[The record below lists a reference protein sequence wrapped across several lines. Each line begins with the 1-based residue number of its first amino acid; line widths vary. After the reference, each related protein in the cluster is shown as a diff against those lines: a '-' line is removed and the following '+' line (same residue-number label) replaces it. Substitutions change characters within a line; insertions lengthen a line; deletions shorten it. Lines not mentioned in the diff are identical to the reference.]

1 MHLFTLVL
9 CLVLAAAASALSN
22 SASANT
28 VARLA
33 SRSPLEQQAG
43 IREKS
48 VKMPCAIGCGALGV
62 PLNPGLGFQQPM
74 IFNNGPGI
82 ANFAAFGTA
91 CASTVGLWQGASFQL
106 VQTQFSMMIV
116 SMSTLMAPF
125 QSGCG
130 DFCTE
135 AMGLVF
141 LQTITQVVLQVQSL
155 VQIIRTQFL
164 GRIALFATQFQS
176 LAIFFQG
183 AIAIGMSMNISIQQV
198 FSSQFNMGLFQNC
211 GLVFNGGIPGFGGF
225 GGVGGAVGIGAIAGV
240 QGGFGGLSGIGG
252 IGGAGGIGGVGAIG
266 GVGGL
271 GGLGGIKPS
280 FLFGHV
286 GLLGQVINSLVS
298 LLQPVTNGLGSL
310 LHNVGLGV
318 GGLFVMTLYSS
329 PSHTNVLDEDSTNV
343 RVDMTDAR
351 AHSFTCSVAGKA

>member
-1 MHLFTLVL
+1 MHLSTLVSS
-9 CLVLAAAASALSN
+9 LVLASAV
-22 SASANT
+22 SAVPNIADN

-33 SRSPLEQQAG
+33 SRSPSEQQAG
-43 IREKS
+43 IHQKS
-48 VKMPCAIGCGALGV
+48 VKMQCAIGCGALGV

-82 ANFAAFGTA
+82 GNFAAFGTA
-91 CASTVGLWQGASFQL
+91 CANTVGLWQGAPFQL

-130 DFCTE
+130 AFCTS
-135 AMGLVF
+135 AIGPVF
-141 LQTITQVVLQVQSL
+141 LQTITQVILQVQSL
-155 VQIIRTQFL
+155 VQIIWTQFQAQ
-164 GRIALFATQFQS
+164 IALFATQFQS

-183 AIAIGMSMNISIQQV
+183 VIAIGMSMNVPIQQV
-198 FSSQFNMGLFQNC
+198 FAGQFNMGLFQNC

-240 QGGFGGLSGIGG
+240 QGGFGGVGG
-252 IGGAGGIGGVGAIG
+252 FGGLGGVGAIG
-266 GVGGL
+266 GAGGA
-271 GGLGGIKPS
+271 GGLGGINPS

-286 GLLGQVINSLVS
+286 GLLGQVINPLVS

-318 GGLFVMTLYSS
+318 GGLLGG
-329 PSHTNVLDEDSTNV
+329 NLL
-343 RVDMTDAR
+343 
-351 AHSFTCSVAGKA
+351 